1 MDQHD
6 WVRAI
11 DHSNY
16 YCRSTQRL
24 WIHPR
29 VVQYIRIVGTNNTV
43 NKCFHTVSMEI
54 MYNSEEMHLVDI
66 EKGLVGMCILM
77 YRIKI
82 IYIILLLIMI
92 RFAHNNTRHV
102 QSIIV

>member
-77 YRIKI
+77 NRIKI
-82 IYIILLLIMI
+82 IYIILLLTII
-92 RFAHNNTRHV
+92 RFADNNT
-102 QSIIV
+102 

>member
-1 MDQHD
+1 MHYKFNMFLYCRSYSYYIEVSMDQHD
-6 WVRAI
+6 WVRVI

-29 VVQYIRIVGTNNTV
+29 VVRYIRIVGTNNTV

-54 MYNSEEMHLVDI
+54 MYNTEEMDLIKI
-66 EKGLVGMCILM
+66 EKGLVCKFIS
-77 YRIKI
+77 Y
-82 IYIILLLIMI
+82 
-92 RFAHNNTRHV
+92 NE
-102 QSIIV
+102 

>member
-6 WVRAI
+6 WVRVI

-24 WIHPR
+24 WINPR
-29 VVQYIRIVGTNNTV
+29 VVRYIRIVGTNNTV

-54 MYNSEEMHLVDI
+54 MFNTEENNLIEI
-66 EKGLVGMCILM
+66 EKGLVCECTN
-77 YRIKI
+77 
-82 IYIILLLIMI
+82 
-92 RFAHNNTRHV
+92 A
-102 QSIIV
+102 

>member
-6 WVRAI
+6 WVRVI

-43 NKCFHTVSMEI
+43 NKSFHTVSMEI
-54 MYNSEEMHLVDI
+54 MYNSEEMDLVDI
-66 EKGLVGMCILM
+66 EKGLVGKCILIN
-77 YRIKI
+77 RINI
-82 IYIILLLIMI
+82 FCTI
-92 RFAHNNTRHV
+92 
-102 QSIIV
+102 

>member
-6 WVRAI
+6 WVRVI

-43 NKCFHTVSMEI
+43 NKCFHTVSIEI
-54 MYNSEEMHLVDI
+54 MYNSEEMKLLDI
-66 EKGLVGMCILM
+66 EKGLIGKFIL
-77 YRIKI
+77 RNSIKI
-82 IYIILLLIMI
+82 LEIILL
-92 RFAHNNTRHV
+92 F
-102 QSIIV
+102 IIIPIHFWVV

>member
-43 NKCFHTVSMEI
+43 NKCFHAVSMEI

-77 YRIKI
+77 NRIKKL
-82 IYIILLLIMI
+82 YIILLLIVI
-92 RFAHNNTRHV
+92 RFTYNNTRHGL
-102 QSIIV
+102 SIIF

>member
-77 YRIKI
+77 YS
-82 IYIILLLIMI
+82 IY
-92 RFAHNNTRHV
+92 FT
-102 QSIIV
+102 SYYC